1 MITYPCPG
9 CKARLDVPSDA
20 VGRPIDCPDC
30 GVISTVPGPLE
41 PIPEEIVEVD
51 DDIRFYCPVCRKSY
65 RTRSNQAGKKSK
77 CGQCHTGLVIPLA
90 LSSEEIPAKLEHAS
104 TQRDAAQ
111 PVPAAPPR
119 SLRQPI
125 PSSPRS
131 KSHQEEADEDD
142 DDLRDAR
149 SAYRNRSARKRL
161 LAKLSI
167 CLALAVVAFF
177 SCRAAWNHVRSIRER
192 QQQDAVETARA
203 EEIKKQRRVDT
214 AIPITPLP
222 ARQPQPAPREKPPI
236 VVPYEPIKPE
246 PARPKPVEPEPPPPA
261 KVEKPAPPILEKPP
275 APLEPQPKPKIVPR
289 DDGELQDQLAEITRK
304 LKHKDAKVRLKAVEA
319 LEALGKKGAPSSKE
333 LCDAL
338 MDPNGP
344 VATKALT
351 ALESVRPDLYKPLST
366 LLLDKS
372 IYRRAEAVAK
382 LEELGKDARPVSG
395 LLVNSLK
402 HSANENDYGQP
413 DVVPA
418 SIFKAFKK
426 IKPEDSGTIATM
438 KGLASPETL
447 ALGHRY
453 HALDFLVSWADDDE
467 ERRGELIPLIAS
479 GLDNSFLLI
488 SCINV
493 AGKYGKLSKGML
505 PKLKQL
511 KLSDTKEVREAAI
524 AAVEKIEGK

>member
-77 CGQCHTGLVIPLA
+77 CGQCQTVLVIPLA
-90 LSSEEIPAKLEHAS
+90 LSSEEIPAKLEHALSQS
-104 TQRDAAQ
+104 TPR
-111 PVPAAPPR
+111 PTPAAPPR

-167 CLALAVVAFF
+167 CLVLAVVAFF

-192 QQQDAVETARA
+192 QQQDSVETARA
-203 EEIKKQRRVDT
+203 EEIKKQRRLNT
-214 AIPITPLP
+214 ANPSTPLP

-236 VVPYEPIKPE
+236 VVPNEPIKPE
-246 PARPKPVEPEPPPPA
+246 PARPKLNEPEPPPPG
-261 KVEKPAPPILEKPP
+261 KEEKPVPP
-275 APLEPQPKPKIVPR
+275 EPQPKPKIVPR

-319 LEALGKKGAPSSKE
+319 LEAMGKKGTPCSKE

-453 HALDFLVSWADDDE
+453 HALDFLISWADDDE
-467 ERRGELIPLIAS
+467 ERRGEVIPLVAS
-479 GLDNSFLLI
+479 GLDNEQLAI
-488 SCINV
+488 VCINV

-511 KLSDTKEVREAAI
+511 KLSDTKEVREAATT
-524 AAVEKIEGK
+524 AVEKIEGK

>member
-1 MITYPCPG
+1 MD
-9 CKARLDVPSDA
+9 R
-20 VGRPIDCPDC
+20 RC
-30 GVISTVPGPLE
+30 GTSVA
-41 PIPEEIVEVD
+41 
-51 DDIRFYCPVCRKSY
+51 
-65 RTRSNQAGKKSK
+65 Q
-77 CGQCHTGLVIPLA
+77 
-90 LSSEEIPAKLEHAS
+90 IPAKLEHATSQS
-104 TQRDAAQ
+104 T
-111 PVPAAPPR
+111 PHPTPAAAPR

-149 SAYRNRSARKRL
+149 SAYRNRTARKRL
-161 LAKLSI
+161 LTKLSI
-167 CLALAVVAFF
+167 CLVLAVVAFF

-192 QQQDAVETARA
+192 QHQDAAETVRA
-203 EEIKKQRRVDT
+203 EEIKKQRRVDA

-222 ARQPQPAPREKPPI
+222 ARQPQPAPRVKLPI
-236 VVPYEPIKPE
+236 AVPNEPRKPE
-246 PARPKPVEPEPPPPA
+246 PARPQPVEPEPPPLA
-261 KVEKPAPPILEKPP
+261 KVDMPAPPIVEKPP
-275 APLEPQPKPKIVPR
+275 APPEPQPKPKIVPR
-289 DDGELQDQLAEITRK
+289 DDGELQNQLAEITRS

-351 ALESVRPDLYKPLST
+351 ALESVRPDFYKPLST

-382 LEELGKDARPVSG
+382 LEELGKDARPTAGV
-395 LLVNSLK
+395 LVNFLR

-426 IKPEDSGTIATM
+426 IKPEDTGTIATM

-453 HALDFLVSWADDDE
+453 HALDFLISWADDDE
-467 ERRGELIPLIAS
+467 ERRGEVIPLIAS
-479 GLDNSFLLI
+479 GLDNDQLVI

-493 AGKYGKLSKGML
+493 AGRYGKHSKDML

-511 KLSDTKEVREAAI
+511 KLSDTKEVREAATT
-524 AAVEKIEGK
+524 AVEKIEGK